1 MVDDRQAVLNLGKDM
16 FTLYLILFGLLV
28 FVSGALILGT
38 WLRGH
43 RSKENAE
50 KASRVMHFLFFAFM
64 VVPPIV
70 GLFYPG
76 LNHFDELVGL
86 KSMPWKPFFLV
97 LGISLAI
104 PGLYFL
110 GITNKLL
117 RSLGSGTNA
126 FILTKKI
133 VADDIYKR
141 TRNPMSLGFYL
152 FALALGFASN
162 STFTLLAVSLGLI
175 PAHIFFLK
183 YFEELELEL
192 RFGES
197 YLEYKRDVPFLIPKL
212 RF

>member
-1 MVDDRQAVLNLGKDM
+1 M

-28 FVSGALILGT
+28 FAAGALVLGV
-38 WLRGH
+38 WLRRH

-50 KASRVMHFLFFAFM
+50 KSSRVMHFLFFAFM
-64 VVPPIV
+64 VAPPLI
-70 GLFYPG
+70 GLFYPR
-76 LNHFDELVGL
+76 LTYFDELVGWDSL
-86 KSMPWKPFFLV
+86 AWKPFFLA
-97 LGISLAI
+97 LGIILGI

-117 RSLGSGTNA
+117 RALGNGANA
-126 FILTKKI
+126 FRLTKNI

-152 FALALGFASN
+152 FSLALGFGSG
-162 STFTLLAVSLGLI
+162 STFITVAVILGLI

-192 RFGES
+192 RFGEL
-197 YLEYKRDVPFLIPKL
+197 YLEYKKNVPFLIPK
-212 RF
+212 FIK